1 MIKEFLDILETAKTL
16 HEKKSKDYASQSNQF
31 ENFERSALLM
41 EWFNDP
47 IDKAFV
53 NLIGTK
59 LARIA
64 TLRNNGGKAENEPLA
79 DSFFDLTV
87 YCGLWAAY
95 HKREVM
101 EPGFLKTMPNP
112 ILDPSNKCEYC
123 GCEFSYT
130 PTIHNNKFF
139 CSDQCGGYYV
149 NAPKKNLT

>member
-1 MIKEFLDILETAKTL
+1 MIKEFLEILDHAKNL

-64 TLRNNGGKAENEPLA
+64 TLRNNNATPNNEPLA

-95 HKREVM
+95 HKRE
-101 EPGFLKTMPNP
+101 EKGLE
-112 ILDPSNKCEYC
+112 LDTDRVSSTNKCEYC
-123 GCEFSYT
+123 GCTFSYT

-139 CSDQCGGYYV
+139 CSDQCGGHYV
-149 NAPKKNLT
+149 NAPKAQKKP